1 MPARSQDHVHRLI
14 RSMSPA
20 EKRGFKL
27 HLSRNGQAPDRTQEL
42 LFDAIARMDRYDET
56 ALLSRFEGASFTRHF
71 AITKR
76 RLYQSI
82 LNGLEAFHAESSVD
96 VRLNRLVHQAE
107 ILHQRA
113 LYDDAAKILRSAKRV
128 AERHQRI
135 PALMSIREWER
146 RDAERRNYDGID
158 ARALQRMTDEDSDR
172 RRAVEEIDSL
182 WLLKSNLLI
191 SLYHEGTVP
200 PSESERNT
208 VESSNQPLAPGGD
221 EPRTAKARYLL
232 HHIRSASAFARGRLL
247 ECVEHLHKNLD
258 LLEHERACFQDEP
271 SLILGVVSN
280 LAYTNMRLGRYE
292 SAFALLRRF
301 RSLPAQWGMPETD
314 DLDLKLFSTTTSLE
328 LSMHLRMGDF
338 DKAAELTSV
347 VKRGL
352 AQHVDRIG
360 PVRRASLQYQAAYAQ
375 FGAGSPENALRWMND
390 LLNGVR
396 ADDHSDAVHAGR
408 LLHLLILLDLGRTGL
423 LTYAM
428 RNTERFLRL
437 HKRKNRFEKALLQLV
452 RCTLSP
458 RNKEARIDAII
469 RFRSAVLP
477 LIDEPAERGMFEHF
491 DPIAWAESKLSG
503 KSLSHHVR
511 ERARQM
517 EQAA

>member
-1 MPARSQDHVHRLI
+1 
-14 RSMSPA
+14 
-20 EKRGFKL
+20 
-27 HLSRNGQAPDRTQEL
+27 
-42 LFDAIARMDRYDET
+42 
-56 ALLSRFEGASFTRHF
+56 
-71 AITKR
+71 
-76 RLYQSI
+76 
-82 LNGLEAFHAESSVD
+82 
-96 VRLNRLVHQAE
+96 
-107 ILHQRA
+107 
-113 LYDDAAKILRSAKRV
+113 
-128 AERHQRI
+128 
-135 PALMSIREWER
+135 
-146 RDAERRNYDGID
+146 
-158 ARALQRMTDEDSDR
+158 
-172 RRAVEEIDSL
+172 
-182 WLLKSNLLI
+182 
-191 SLYHEGTVP
+191 
-200 PSESERNT
+200 
-208 VESSNQPLAPGGD
+208 
-221 EPRTAKARYLL
+221 
-232 HHIRSASAFARGRLL
+232 
-247 ECVEHLHKNLD
+247 
-258 LLEHERACFQDEP
+258 
-271 SLILGVVSN
+271 
-280 LAYTNMRLGRYE
+280 
-292 SAFALLRRF
+292 
-301 RSLPAQWGMPETD
+301 MPETD